1 MMHWEMPVPHVRRS
15 GTDMARAWEAELES
29 PDDAGD
35 APPFEDQQPAEPYL
49 SAASKVSATS
59 AAELHG
65 AAPCHSASK
74 HAEALSRRRQEMR
87 TSISTKVAIRF
98 RGYGVLCGMVT
109 LAVR

>member
-74 HAEALSRRRQEMR
+74 NAEALSLE
-87 TSISTKVAIRF
+87 TPGDAH
-98 RGYGVLCGMVT
+98 
-109 LAVR
+109 